1 MRVQGVPT
9 AMLLH
14 MVELVETEH
23 HKSGA
28 DVFHGVRYGGLNL
41 LELGNF
47 ILRLLSDVMCSTLER
62 LRSGCDGADRW
73 SG

>member
-1 MRVQGVPT
+1 
-9 AMLLH
+9 MLRPDLQ
-14 MVELVETEH
+14 VAVLVETGH
-23 HKSGA
+23 HKSSAG
-28 DVFHGVRYGGLNL
+28 VFHSVRRSGLNL
-41 LELGNF
+41 LGLGNF

>member
-1 MRVQGVPT
+1 MRVQGVPP

-28 DVFHGVRYGGLNL
+28 DVFHSVR
-41 LELGNF
+41 
-47 ILRLLSDVMCSTLER
+47 
-62 LRSGCDGADRW
+62 
-73 SG
+73 